1 MPRPGGSAAI
11 FLHRHPYPPLIPQ
24 GATRLIVGT
33 LPPPRFSVGKLRDR
47 DVDFCYGSCDGQ
59 LWPVL
64 DRLFSLGLRYDN
76 SAAAVKERL
85 AFLRREGIG
94 ICDIVASC
102 RRQRMDA
109 ADITMQD
116 IVLRDLVATLRRHH
130 SIAMVLFT
138 GGNSKNGPEYLFRRQ
153 LAAHKLVL
161 EPLDGGPPRRHRLHL
176 DGREVVTVSL
186 ISPSSAA
193 NRAIGAREEYRRRR
207 AEDPSYTPF
216 DFRLAQYR
224 QVFLPG

>member
-1 MPRPGGSAAI
+1 M
-11 FLHRHPYPPLIPQ
+11 
-24 GATRLIVGT
+24 
-33 LPPPRFSVGKLRDR
+33 PPPRFSVGELRDR

-64 DRLFSLGLRYDN
+64 DRLFCLGLRYDN
-76 SAAAVKERL
+76 SAAAVDERL
-85 AFLRREGIG
+85 AFLRSEGIG

-116 IVLRDLVATLRRHH
+116 IVLRDLVATLRRHR

-153 LAAHKLVL
+153 LAGHRLALA
-161 EPLDGGPPRRHRLHL
+161 PLDGGPPRRHRLDL
-176 DGREVVTVSL
+176 DGRTVITVSL

-207 AEDPSYTPF
+207 AENPSYTPF
-216 DFRLAQYR
+216 DFRLEQYR
-224 QVFLPG
+224 RVFLPG